1 MQRRVFLLLGLLLA
15 MPAFA
20 QASLISMQGTGALL
34 PNTPGQQIVLLI
46 SGSDFYTD
54 GNMRSTIN
62 GGVGVAPTVTLLNGA
77 TQGAYVAA
85 NLVGT
90 VWAGGGGGVAAN
102 PNGTT
107 TTSSGLLAGF
117 AINTPGFAPQN
128 TAGVYSVLTVST
140 VGVAPGVYS
149 FSLAGTDLFNG
160 LDPETF
166 EPFVVPLQFAP
177 MQLSIV
183 PEPSSVVLGLFAAA
197 GMAAVVIRRR
207 RAA

>member
-34 PNTPGQQIVLLI
+34 PNTPGQAVVLLI
-46 SGSDFYTD
+46 SGADLYTD
-54 GNMRSTIN
+54 SNIRTTIN

-77 TQGAYVAA
+77 TQGAFVAA
-85 NLVGT
+85 NLAPT
-90 VWAGGGGGVAAN
+90 VWAGGSGGIGAN

-107 TTSSGLLAGF
+107 TTSSGLLAG
-117 AINTPGFAPQN
+117 AALLTAGLAPQN
-128 TAGVYSVLTVST
+128 TQGVYVYLSVST

-160 LDPETF
+160 LNEDF
-166 EPFVVPLQFAP
+166 EPNIVPLQFAP
-177 MQLSIV
+177 MSLSIV

-207 RAA
+207 RTA